1 METRR
6 VWSKWLPDGSGAAT
20 MSRLEITAQCNRA
33 VLTARSVQDSALLCR
48 RRSLG
53 LFMVFDRR
61 IVQQPLKPLR
71 TRTLRWC
78 VLQPC
83 APCHGPFSESL
94 STIGQPGRIVVCPC
108 ARSQCRVPGA
118 GCRNPA
124 SRSSRARDGR
134 MPGLCR
140 RRGWSRPG
148 RRRPGR
154 GRSGPARAQHLLHS
168 VTCRGSP
175 RIEARL
181 LCELDIVQDAAQRGI
196 IPKFARLLHLG
207 AAVSNSEP

>member
-1 METRR
+1 M
-6 VWSKWLPDGSGAAT
+6 
-20 MSRLEITAQCNRA
+20 
-33 VLTARSVQDSALLCR
+33 
-48 RRSLG
+48 
-53 LFMVFDRR
+53 
-61 IVQQPLKPLR
+61 
-71 TRTLRWC
+71 
-78 VLQPC
+78 QPC

-108 ARSQCRVPGA
+108 ARSQCKIPSA

-124 SRSSRARDGR
+124 GRSSRARDGR
-134 MPGLCR
+134 MPGVCR
-140 RRGWSRPG
+140 PRGRPRPG

-207 AAVSNSEP
+207 AAVSNSEPNQTTPCAVHGISGILTGCVLGRRHSCDGSDVRTIVGTYVSPSQGTRHAFG